1 MRRTVNTKLLP
12 ALALTS
18 SLVLLAACG
27 SAPTRSVAAYC
38 SYFYG
43 EGGQLRQRFIE
54 SSGNAKQDPLGAM
67 AAVFAD
73 IPEAANFLHQLS
85 LRAPEEIA
93 PDVQSLAEALNHI
106 AEQQGNAASDPLEA
120 LAGGLM
126 QGLAASGAEQRVN
139 QYTKQH
145 CGPPPGG

>member
-1 MRRTVNTKLLP
+1 MKQAVNTKLLTV
-12 ALALTS
+12 LVFVFS
-18 SLVLLAACG
+18 VLLLTACG
-27 SAPTRSVAAYC
+27 SAPSRSVAAYC

-43 EGGQLRQRFIE
+43 EGGQLRERWIQ
-54 SSGNAKQDPLGAM
+54 SSGNAKDPIGAM

-93 PDVQSLAEALNHI
+93 PDVQSLADALSHI
-106 AEQQGNAASDPLEA
+106 SEQAGTAASDPLGA

-126 QGLAASGAEQRVN
+126 EGLATSGAEQRVN
-139 QYTKQH
+139 EYTTQN